1 MCWAPWTRGPRH
13 QLRDLIVTAPEQVRQ
28 QLAGLARRRQ
38 VEVAA
43 RFRPQDLAGPGEG
56 VRAVMASVAQRH
68 QALAA
73 EIARPGTALEELL
86 THAPA
91 EFLAKQGVATQVA
104 ATLLATTGDNPGRVR
119 TEASFAALCGA
130 SRCGRHATSTAL
142 RCKAG
147 RRVDPPCPA
156 VACA

>member
-1 MCWAPWTRGPRH
+1 MDLRARH

-56 VRAVMASVAQRH
+56 VRAAMASVAQRH

-73 EIARPGTALEELL
+73 EITRPGTALEELL

-104 ATLLATTGDNPGRVR
+104 ATLLATTGDNPGRVPHR
-119 TEASFAALCGA
+119 GQLRRAVRRQPLRQACNLDGAAVQ
-130 SRCGRHATSTAL
+130 GRSP
-142 RCKAG
+142 R
-147 RRVDPPCPA
+147 
-156 VACA
+156 